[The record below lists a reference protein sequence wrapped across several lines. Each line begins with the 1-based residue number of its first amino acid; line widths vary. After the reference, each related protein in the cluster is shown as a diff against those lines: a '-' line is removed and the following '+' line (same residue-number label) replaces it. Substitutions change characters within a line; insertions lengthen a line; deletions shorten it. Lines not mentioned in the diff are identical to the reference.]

1 MPRVD
6 GRIARQLTAC
16 GLVAA
21 ALSGLSRPA
30 GAVEE
35 ETVGWWIYAG
45 SIRSTLLTRFI
56 GPEDPTPAST
66 AIAQA
71 GRGCGLPARF
81 DAGDAFAAPPGDAP
95 VVFGPFLSRPALAA
109 SLACIRRYVP
119 TAFVAQA
126 RAPAR

>member
-1 MPRVD
+1 MSSVN

-16 GLVAA
+16 GLVVAG
-21 ALSGLSRPA
+21 LSGLPRPA

-35 ETVGWWIYAG
+35 DTVGWWIYAG
-45 SIRSTLLTRFI
+45 SIRSTLLSRFI
-56 GPEDPTPAST
+56 GPEESTPSGA

-71 GRGCGLPARF
+71 GRGCGLPARL

-119 TAFVAQA
+119 AAFVVQA
-126 RAPAR
+126 RSPAR